1 MSIEPFSGKGE
12 VRPTFEVP
20 LASLLYDHPDD
31 VVGDDALTDQEKREI
46 LYSWASDA
54 VAVESTPSPR
64 ALPSAR
70 GAIAIDDIL
79 AALAGLDRA
88 IGS

>member
-1 MSIEPFSGKGE
+1 MSMEPFSGKGE

-46 LYSWASDA
+46 LSCWASDA
-54 VAVESTPSPR
+54 FAVESTPSLR
-64 ALPSAR
+64 APPFAR
-70 GAIAIDDIL
+70 GAVTICR
-79 AALAGLDRA
+79 AAFKPRFDQKSA
-88 IGS
+88 